1 MTYAAALRRIRSW
14 KKARNPR
21 KWLNL
26 SYLNLTELPPLPSN
40 LRKLKCYRN
49 SLTTLE
55 GLPKGLK
62 QIWCNSNKFENLKG
76 LPDGLLFISCSD
88 NENLNSIEDIPD
100 SVRSIRLGDCKELTT
115 ITLLPND
122 LEYLEIWSMG
132 ALSKIEEFPSK
143 LKGLD
148 ISETHSL
155 WTFKTLPA
163 FPESLQTISIF
174 MTTINKLPDLPNRLE
189 SLYIVDNYISELP
202 SLPASLR
209 WFVFEDR
216 NYKGAIPMETLPP
229 SIEYF
234 RCNDPKLN
242 IGELNKPKYRKILDN
257 ENVDTFIQTLETVTR
272 SVKEWG
278 SSIAYV
284 RDEFITFELC
294 KMAIYQDASALC
306 GINPQLLTSE
316 QYYELCLESV
326 VHYGWNIKYVSKE
339 FQTQELANIAVES
352 CCWAIQHILDEFKTY
367 KNCLCSVEQ
376 NGQTI
381 QFVPRNLIDEKMCI
395 AAVKSEFKC
404 LEYIPNE
411 FITHELCMLAV
422 KSDGE
427 NIEHVPEEFLSTE
440 MAFLAISSPGIHD
453 SSTAMAGGNIRFIP
467 SNYITKELIIESLK
481 DCPTAYYNIPKEC
494 ITEEIEDIA
503 LDISSYCIQ
512 YMKQTPERC
521 MRIIKKDPRVIIY
534 DYIHRENITSEMAN
548 YILDLPHEVRKHVVY
563 DELKT
568 FLESRV

>member
-40 LRKLKCYRN
+40 LRRLKCYRN
-49 SLTTLE
+49 LLTTLE

-62 QIWCNSNKFENLKG
+62 YIWCNSNKFETFKG

-100 SVRSIRLGDCKELTT
+100 SVRYIRLGDCSEVSSIKS
-115 ITLLPND
+115 LPSD
-122 LEYLEIWSMG
+122 LEYLNIWCMG
-132 ALSKIEEFPSK
+132 GLSKIEEFPSK

-163 FPESLQTISIF
+163 FPESLQSISIF
-174 MTTINKLPDLPNRLE
+174 MTTINKLPVLPDRLK
-189 SLYIVDNYISELP
+189 SLYIVDNYITELP

-216 NYKGAIPMETLPP
+216 NYKDALTIESLPP
-229 SIEYF
+229 NLEYF
-234 RCNDPKLN
+234 RCDDPNLK
-242 IGELNKPKYRKILDN
+242 IGELFKPKYCKVLDS
-257 ENVDTFIQTLETVTR
+257 ENVDTFIQTAETVAI

-278 SSIAYV
+278 SSIALV

-294 KMAIYQDASALC
+294 KMAIYQDASALR
-306 GINPQLLTSE
+306 GIKPYLLTKD

-326 VHYGWNIKYVSKE
+326 FQYGGNITYVPKE
-339 FQTQELANIAVES
+339 VQTQELADIAAES
-352 CCWAIQHILDEFKTY
+352 CCWAIEHILDEFKTY
-367 KNCLCSVEQ
+367 ENCLSSVEQ

-381 QFVPRNLIDEKMCI
+381 QFVPRSLIDEKMCI
-395 AAVKSEFKC
+395 AALESKFTC
-404 LEYIPNE
+404 LEYIPKE
-411 FITHELCMLAV
+411 FITQELCTLAV

-427 NIEHVPEEFLSTE
+427 NIQHVQEEFMSTD
-440 MAFLAISSPGIHD
+440 MAFLAISSSGIHYSASGMD
-453 SSTAMAGGNIRFIP
+453 GDNIRYIP
-467 SNYITKELIIESLK
+467 SKYITKELIIEALK
-481 DCPTAYYNIPKEC
+481 DSPTIYSMIPKEC

-503 LDISSYCIQ
+503 LDISPYCIR

-521 MRIIKKDPRVIIY
+521 MRIIKKDPHVIIY
-534 DYIHRENITSEMAN
+534 DYIHRENITSEMAK
-548 YILDLPHEVRKHVVY
+548 YILDLPNEKRKHILY
-563 DELKT
+563 DDLKA
-568 FLESRV
+568 FLESVV